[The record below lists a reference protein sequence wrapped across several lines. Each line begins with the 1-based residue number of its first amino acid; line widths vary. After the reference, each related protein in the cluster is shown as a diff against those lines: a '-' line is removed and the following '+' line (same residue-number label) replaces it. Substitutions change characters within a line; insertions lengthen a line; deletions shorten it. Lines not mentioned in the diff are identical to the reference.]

1 MKLGHIVSL
10 QLHNPGLHNES
21 GTHNTY
27 QAYQAYQAHSYTMKL
42 RHVFL
47 QLHNPGLHNEN
58 GMQCVPGLP
67 VLHTET
73 PN

>member
-27 QAYQAYQAHSYTMKL
+27 QAYQAP
-42 RHVFL
+42 VPF
-47 QLHNPGLHNEN
+47 LHNE
-58 GMQCVPGLP
+58 
-67 VLHTET
+67 TET
-73 PN
+73 CVLAVTQSRLTQ